1 MDGSF
6 NFYLSDFNN
15 GKDFKYHDNKA
26 DFEYHDNDKDE
37 DLDPNRVLEEEN
49 KEKEEDALINL
60 PSCTK
65 RISKFDLRYIIPN
78 HHQIKDIVISY
89 FELRRSRIINDLK
102 YIPGKVSLTLDI
114 WISTLTIE
122 AFLGLS
128 IHYVDDEW
136 VLCYFLLDIIPFK

>member
-1 MDGSF
+1 
-6 NFYLSDFNN
+6 FNN

-65 RISKFDLRYIIPN
+65 RISK
-78 HHQIKDIVISY
+78 V
-89 FELRRSRIINDLK
+89 
-102 YIPGKVSLTLDI
+102 
-114 WISTLTIE
+114 
-122 AFLGLS
+122 
-128 IHYVDDEW
+128 
-136 VLCYFLLDIIPFK
+136 